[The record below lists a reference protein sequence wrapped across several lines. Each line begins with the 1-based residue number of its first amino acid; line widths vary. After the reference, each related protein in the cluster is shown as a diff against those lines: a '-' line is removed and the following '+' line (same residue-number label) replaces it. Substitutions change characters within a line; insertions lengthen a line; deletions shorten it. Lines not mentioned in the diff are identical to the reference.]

1 MDRLVASGSSMQVH
15 PSANYGRY
23 MIYVYATNHAEVSII
38 NYMAHQVRLS
48 LLQVGTDIM
57 ECIYVH

>member
-1 MDRLVASGSSMQVH
+1 MVVTV
-15 PSANYGRY
+15 

-38 NYMAHQVRLS
+38 NYMAHQVCLS

-57 ECIYVH
+57 KCIYVH